1 MSAAAEHAAAA
12 GEAAEAASFLPVVDG
27 RELSAELRRLLRPGE
42 LVTGEDGIRHR
53 LPRWFYE
60 IASWEVALQTAL
72 APYVG
77 LYELV
82 AVDLREPA
90 PLRAFP
96 RYVPLAVTHLAAH
109 LSTLR
114 QHLGTFVHVAANGG
128 YRSPT
133 HAINQPASTHAW
145 GTAANLYRIG
155 DDFLDTQATFGRYAD
170 TVRRVLPAAWVRP
183 WGREPGGTI
192 DHLHLDLGRLVAAPR
207 EVGEEPPGDRD
218 GAGGSGGEED
228 GDD

>member
-1 MSAAAEHAAAA
+1 MSATAERAAAA
-12 GEAAEAASFLPVVDG
+12 GEAPEAAPFLPVVDG
-27 RELSAELRRLLRPGE
+27 RELPAELRRLLRPGE
-42 LVTGEDGIRHR
+42 LVADEDGVRHR
-53 LPRWFYE
+53 LPRWFYA

-72 APYVG
+72 APYIG

-82 AVDLREPA
+82 AVDLHEPA

-96 RYVPLAVTHLAAH
+96 RYVPLAATHLAAH

-128 YRSPT
+128 YRSPA

-145 GTAANLYRIG
+145 GTAANLFRIG
-155 DDFLDTQATFGRYAD
+155 DDFLDTEATFGRYAE

-183 WGREPGGTI
+183 WGRERGGTI
-192 DHLHLDLGRLVAAPR
+192 DHLHLDLGRLVVAPR
-207 EVGEEPPGDRD
+207 EVGEEPPAG
-218 GAGGSGGEED
+218 GGGGSGGEED